1 MLKVIEAIRQEAGAN
16 RFAPA
21 IIGPGRY
28 LTYAELLAMIARVS
42 NSFADRGLPPRSK
55 VLLNFADGDL
65 RFIATLACI
74 HYGLIPF
81 VVVNA
86 GDARDDIDHDF
97 VVGSPAQPYDRAVPV
112 DFAIDAAVLEGR
124 LGDPQLRAFP
134 DRAEDEVL
142 FIAATTGTTGRKK
155 LVAQTLAVLEAR
167 HAGNRTEYQRG
178 DRVLVAIGDA
188 SKYGTGMGLRLL
200 QKRAAIARG
209 GANAEDAL
217 RLMNMFSVNKL
228 VATPAVLNQLVAV
241 AAKGSIRCPAL
252 KAISITGSLFTRQF
266 LQRLESVFDAELFVN
281 YGSAETGIISR
292 GKVDSA
298 GFRPGYVG
306 EVHPTVTLVS
316 AGTAEEPAPVTVVN
330 DQGRFCNYYSRGKVI
345 PNTSPFYTLPDLG
358 YADGRSLYLVGR
370 EDEVF
375 NADGNKVAFGVIE
388 AALRDL
394 AGIRDVGIVGGDPA
408 GDAGALVIGL
418 VVDDGFDL
426 QSARDAVTAVARTS
440 GAAGLLR
447 IFRCKS
453 VKRNPTGKID
463 RKALLGAYVL
473 ARATGTEPSGY

>member
-1 MLKVIEAIRQEAGAN
+1 
-16 RFAPA
+16 
-21 IIGPGRY
+21 
-28 LTYAELLAMIARVS
+28 MIARIS
-42 NSFADRGLPPRSK
+42 NNFADRGVPERSK

-65 RFIATLACI
+65 RFIVTLACL

-81 VVVNA
+81 VVVEA

-97 VVGSPAQPYDRAVPV
+97 VIGSPAQPYDAATPIDLAV
-112 DFAIDAAVLEGR
+112 DAALLEGR
-124 LGDPQLRAFP
+124 LADARLREFP
-134 DRAEDEVL
+134 DCPDDAIL
-142 FIAATTGTTGRKK
+142 FIAATTGTTGRKRF
-155 LVAQTLAVLEAR
+155 VAQSRVILDAR
-167 HAGNRTEYQRG
+167 HDGTRTEYGRG

-200 QKRAAIARG
+200 RNRAAIVRGASNAR
-209 GANAEDAL
+209 DTL
-217 RLMNMFSVNKL
+217 KLVNMFCVNKL
-228 VATPAVLNQLVAV
+228 LATPAVLENLAS
-241 AAKGSIRCPAL
+241 AAIEDGIRCPSV
-252 KAISITGSLFTRQF
+252 KAITITGSLFTRQF
-266 LQRLESVFDAELFVN
+266 LQRIESVFDAELFVN
-281 YGSAETGIISR
+281 YGSAEVGIISR

-345 PNTSPFYTLPDLG
+345 PNTGPFYTLPDLG

-394 AGIRDVGIVGGDPA
+394 AGVRDVGIAGGDPA

-463 RKALLGAYVL
+463 RKALLSAYVL
-473 ARATGTEPSGY
+473 ARATGTGPSA